1 MSRRVE
7 EKAATSFTFSTEGKV
22 NATSLL
28 ASKVSIIQH
37 SNSAFFCFLFKVG
50 TTVSAAALFA
60 NLPVRRNYYKV
71 LFNKPDH
78 DAFFFTSS
86 SPRMH
91 PERKRN

>member
-7 EKAATSFTFSTEGKV
+7 EKAATSFSFSTEGKV

-37 SNSAFFCFLFKVG
+37 SNSAFFYFLFKVG

-71 LFNKPDH
+71 LFNKPD
-78 DAFFFTSS
+78 AFLFTSS
-86 SPRMH
+86 SLRMH